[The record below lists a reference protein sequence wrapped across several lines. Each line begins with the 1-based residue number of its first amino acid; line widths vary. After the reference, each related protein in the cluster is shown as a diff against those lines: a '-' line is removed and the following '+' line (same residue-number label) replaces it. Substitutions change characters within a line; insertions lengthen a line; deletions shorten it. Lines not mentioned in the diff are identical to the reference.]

1 VCGVRRATT
10 GPDLMKRDFISFSL
24 WTREQLEEIFR
35 LSLRLKAGEMGNER
49 PLHGRGA
56 ALVFERESLR
66 TRVSFET
73 GVVELGGHPVFLQ
86 QDTIGMATRES
97 VHDIARTL
105 SEYVAVII
113 ARTIRHQTCVQLAES
128 ATVPVIN
135 ALTDLVHP
143 CQILA
148 DAMTLQ
154 ELGKLSPSTK
164 IVYLG
169 HGNNVANSWLE
180 LAEKMPLNLTFSC
193 PSGYE
198 PHPQI
203 LQQAEQAALG
213 SIRLVAD
220 PVAAVRDADIVYT
233 DIWPGSGRTDPAE
246 AGANVFAPYQVN
258 RKLLKG
264 AKKECLVMHR
274 LPANRGE
281 EITGEVLDGRQS
293 LVLKQAANRLH
304 VQKAV
309 ITYIL
314 RSPS

>member
-1 VCGVRRATT
+1 
-10 GPDLMKRDFISFSL
+10 MKRDFISFSL

-35 LSLRLKAGEMGNER
+35 LSLRLKSGETPQER
-49 PLHGRGA
+49 PLEGKGA

-86 QDTIGMATRES
+86 QEAIGMATRES

-105 SEYVAVII
+105 SEYVALII

-128 ATVPVIN
+128 STIPVIN

-148 DAMTLQ
+148 DAMTLM
-154 ELGKLSPSTK
+154 ELGKFSPSTK

-180 LAEKMPLNLTFSC
+180 LAEKVPLNLTFSC
-193 PSGYE
+193 PAGYE

-203 LQQAEQAALG
+203 LQQAESAGL
-213 SIRLVAD
+213 STIRLEAD
-220 PVAAVRDADIVYT
+220 PGTAVREADVVYT
-233 DIWPGSGRTDPAE
+233 DTWPGSGKGSPSE
-246 AGANVFAPYQVN
+246 AAPNVFSPYQVN
-258 RKLLKG
+258 RKLLT
-264 AKKECLVMHR
+264 AARKECLVMHR

-281 EITGEVLDGRQS
+281 EITGEILDGKRS
-293 LVLKQAANRLH
+293 LVLKQAANRRH

-309 ITYIL
+309 MSYL
-314 RSPS
+314 LA

>member
-1 VCGVRRATT
+1 
-10 GPDLMKRDFISFSL
+10 MKRDFISFSL
-24 WTREQLEEIFR
+24 WTREQLEEVFD
-35 LSLRLKAGEMGNER
+35 LSLRLKARESRPGR
-49 PLHGRGA
+49 PLEGRGA

-86 QDTIGMATRES
+86 QEAIGMATRES

-105 SEYVAVII
+105 SEYVALII

-148 DAMTLQ
+148 DAMTLL

-169 HGNNVANSWLE
+169 PGNNVANSWLE
-180 LAEKMPLNLTFSC
+180 LAEKVPLNLTFSC
-193 PSGYE
+193 PAGYE
-198 PHPQI
+198 PHPQM
-203 LQQAEQAALG
+203 LQQAESAAL
-213 SIRLVAD
+213 SAINLVAD
-220 PVAAVRDADIVYT
+220 PMAAVRDADIVYT
-233 DIWPGSGRTDPAE
+233 DTWPGSGRSDPAE
-246 AGANVFAPYQVN
+246 AGANVFTPYQVN
-258 RKLLKG
+258 RRLLKS
-264 AKKECLVMHR
+264 ARRECLVMHR

-281 EITGEVLDGRQS
+281 EITGEVLDGKQS

-309 ITYIL
+309 MTYLL
-314 RSPS
+314 R

>member
-1 VCGVRRATT
+1 
-10 GPDLMKRDFISFSL
+10 MKRDFISFSL
-24 WTREQLEEIFR
+24 WTREQLEEVFN
-35 LSLRLKAGEMGNER
+35 LSLRLKAGEARPGR
-49 PLHGRGA
+49 PLEGKGA

-86 QDTIGMATRES
+86 QETIGMATRES

-105 SEYVAVII
+105 SEYVALII

-148 DAMTLQ
+148 DAMTLL

-180 LAEKMPLNLTFSC
+180 LAEKLPLNLTFSC
-193 PSGYE
+193 PAGYE

-203 LQQAEQAALG
+203 LQQAESAALS
-213 SIRLVAD
+213 SINLVAD
-220 PVAAVRDADIVYT
+220 PVAAVRDADVIYT
-233 DIWPGSGRTDPAE
+233 DTWPGSGRSDLAE
-246 AGANVFAPYQVN
+246 AGANVFTPYQVN
-258 RKLLKG
+258 RKLLKS
-264 AKKECLVMHR
+264 ARRECLVMHR

-281 EITGEVLDGRQS
+281 EITGEVLDGKQS

-309 ITYIL
+309 MTYLL
-314 RSPS
+314 R

>member
-1 VCGVRRATT
+1 
-10 GPDLMKRDFISFSL
+10 MKRDFISFSL
-24 WTREQLEEIFR
+24 WTREQLDEVFT
-35 LSLRLKAGEMGNER
+35 LSLRLKAGEARPGR
-49 PLHGRGA
+49 PLEGKGA

-86 QDTIGMATRES
+86 QETIGMATRES

-105 SEYVAVII
+105 SEYVALII

-148 DAMTLQ
+148 DAMTLL

-180 LAEKMPLNLTFSC
+180 LAEKLPLNLTFSC
-193 PSGYE
+193 PAGYE
-198 PHPQI
+198 PHPQM
-203 LQQAEQAALG
+203 LQQAESAAL
-213 SIRLVAD
+213 SVINLVAD
-220 PVAAVRDADIVYT
+220 PMAAVRDADIVYT
-233 DIWPGSGRTDPAE
+233 DTWPGSGRSDPAE
-246 AGANVFAPYQVN
+246 AGANVFTPYQVN
-258 RKLLKG
+258 RRLLKS
-264 AKKECLVMHR
+264 ARRECLVMHR

-281 EITGEVLDGRQS
+281 EITGEVLDGKQS

-309 ITYIL
+309 MTYLL
-314 RSPS
+314 R